1 MTNTFTVSSV
11 EYASATS
18 HSFPIIYEAEYLPSA
33 VPYSPNTQQITCK
46 SDVNIIHN
54 NGTGIKEF

>member
-46 SDVNIIHN
+46 SEFACEHN
-54 NGTGIKEF
+54 S